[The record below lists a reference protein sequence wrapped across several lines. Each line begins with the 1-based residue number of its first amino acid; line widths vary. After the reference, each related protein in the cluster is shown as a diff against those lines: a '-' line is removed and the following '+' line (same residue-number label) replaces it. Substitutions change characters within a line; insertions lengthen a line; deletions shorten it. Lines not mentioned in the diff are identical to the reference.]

1 MRASSPAPLRASG
14 SPGLVQNCPAPIVS
28 EAMSDR
34 PISCPRGQRVRHQQD
49 GVDAAHFRED
59 RDGLGP
65 PGADLD
71 ARVGGRSP
79 SRRARSAP
87 PRGRGSGSP
96 LPPESRRAS
105 RGPSRDRDRTRP
117 RQGRSPLHLGPASAP
132 EGGLDLIARCRI
144 DGPERGLATADRSTT
159 DQHLPGDGHDLSPLD
174 QPSMNELSAPR
185 CAARSDS
192 PDHLAHRSTS
202 GSSLRAISRRPA
214 RVAGW
219 RGRTGWR
226 VVSERMTPPSCIS
239 TLAAIRPHC
248 RFS

>member
-1 MRASSPAPLRASG
+1 MPLWYAAKMPGVSIVADPAAPSASKAPAMKASSPAPLRASG

-105 RGPSRDRDRTRP
+105 R
-117 RQGRSPLHLGPASAP
+117 
-132 EGGLDLIARCRI
+132 ARLAI
-144 DGPERGLATADRSTT
+144 GIERG
-159 DQHLPGDGHDLSPLD
+159 PGKG
-174 QPSMNELSAPR
+174 
-185 CAARSDS
+185 AARSTSARPAPPKAGSISS
-192 PDHLAHRSTS
+192 PDTGSTARNAAS
-202 GSSLRAISRRPA
+202 RPRTAAPPISISPVTGMTCLPWTNRR
-214 RVAGW
+214 
-219 RGRTGWR
+219 
-226 VVSERMTPPSCIS
+226 
-239 TLAAIRPHC
+239 
-248 RFS
+248 